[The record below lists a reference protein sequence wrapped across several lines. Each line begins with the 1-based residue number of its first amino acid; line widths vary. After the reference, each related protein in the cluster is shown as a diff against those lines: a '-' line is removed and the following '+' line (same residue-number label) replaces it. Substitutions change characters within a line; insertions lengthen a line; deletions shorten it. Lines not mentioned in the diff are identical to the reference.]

1 MLSELTIPNN
11 NIFLVGPMGVGKT
24 TIGRYIADEL
34 GLTFIDSDR
43 EVENRTGVEIPIIFE
58 FEGETGFRKR
68 EQAIITELTAR
79 SNIILST
86 GGGVIL
92 NIDNRQHL
100 QTRGYVIYLHASI
113 EELLERTAY
122 SRNRPLLSQTENP
135 QARLEQIM
143 TERHP
148 LYQSIAHV
156 TIETGHRTIRQ
167 VVKAVLRHLNKIS
180 GKDEH
185 IIS

>member
-1 MLSELTIPNN
+1 MLGELIIPKN
-11 NIFLVGPMGVGKT
+11 NIFLIGPMGVGKT
-24 TIGRYIADEL
+24 TIGRHIAEEL

-43 EVENRTGVEIPIIFE
+43 EIENRTGVEIPIIFE
-58 FEGETGFRKR
+58 FEGEIGFRRR
-68 EQAIITELTAR
+68 EQSIITELTTL

-86 GGGVIL
+86 GGGVVL
-92 NIDNRQHL
+92 NADNRQHL
-100 QTRGYVIYLHASI
+100 QTRGYVMYLHASI
-113 EELLERTAY
+113 EDLLERTAH
-122 SRNRPLLSQTENP
+122 SRNRPLLQTENP

-167 VVKAVLRHLNKIS
+167 VVKAVLRHLKKI
-180 GKDEH
+180 
-185 IIS
+185 

>member
-1 MLSELTIPNN
+1 MLGEPIIFNN

-24 TIGRYIADEL
+24 TIGRHIADEI

-43 EVENRTGVEIPIIFE
+43 EIENRTGVEIPLIFE
-58 FEGETGFRKR
+58 FEGEIGFRKR
-68 EQAIITELTAR
+68 EQAVIAELTTL

-92 NIDNRQHL
+92 NEQNRHHL
-100 QTRGYVIYLHASI
+100 QTRGYVIYLHASV
-113 EELLERTAY
+113 EDLLERTAH
-122 SRNRPLLSQTENP
+122 SRNRPLLQIENP
-135 QARLEQIM
+135 RTKLEQIM

-148 LYQSIAHV
+148 LYQSVAHV

-167 VVKAVLRHLNKIS
+167 VVKAVLKHLRKIL
-180 GKDEH
+180 GKDEY
-185 IIS
+185 ITS